1 MIGDILGFKDSG
13 GQQLSAIVVTLYKF
27 KLANGFAA
35 FIESLITP
43 RALSYPID
51 KLGYIELICI

>member
-1 MIGDILGFKDSG
+1 MIRNILRFQDFG

-35 FIESLITP
+35 FIESLITS
-43 RALSYPID
+43 RA
-51 KLGYIELICI
+51 

>member
-1 MIGDILGFKDSG
+1 MIGNILGFKYFG
-13 GQQLSAIVVTLYKF
+13 GQRLGAIVVTLYKF

-43 RALSYPID
+43 RA
-51 KLGYIELICI
+51 

>member
-1 MIGDILGFKDSG
+1 MIWNILRSKDFG
-13 GQQLSAIVVTLYKF
+13 GQQIGAIVVTLYKF

-43 RALSYPID
+43 RA
-51 KLGYIELICI
+51 